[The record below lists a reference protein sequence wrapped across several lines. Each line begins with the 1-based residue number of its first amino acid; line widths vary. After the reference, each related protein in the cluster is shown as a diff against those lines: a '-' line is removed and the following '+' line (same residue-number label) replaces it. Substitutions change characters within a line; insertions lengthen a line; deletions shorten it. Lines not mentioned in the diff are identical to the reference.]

1 MTLLLGRKQGMT
13 QIFREDGSAVGVTVV
28 AAGPCVVCDVR
39 THERNGYHAVQL
51 GYESVP
57 DRKLAKPELGAFKKA
72 GVSPLRFL
80 REERHAG
87 AVTHKVGDTVTVE
100 AFKVGEQVDVRG
112 VMKGRGFAGTIR
124 RHGFQRG
131 PEGHGSMNVRA
142 PGSISS
148 KRIGSVAKGKR
159 MAGQYGNV
167 NRAVKNL
174 RIERIDSARNLLFV
188 GGPVPGPTGGFVQVQ
203 SACTPRRRVEL
214 ATAAAASGAPGK
226 KGAAAK
232 PAKKA

>member
-39 THERNGYHAVQL
+39 TPERNGYHAVQL
-51 GYESVP
+51 GYETVP

-72 GVSPLRFL
+72 GVAPQRFL
-80 REERHAG
+80 REERVAS
-87 AVTHKVGDTVTVE
+87 AAALKVGDTVTVE
-100 AFKVGEQVDVRG
+100 AFKVGDQVDVRG

-159 MAGQYGNV
+159 MAGHYGSV

-174 RIERIDSARNLLFV
+174 RIERIDGPRNLLFV
-188 GGPVPGPTGGFVQVQ
+188 GGPVPGPTGGFVQVS
-203 SACTPRRRVEL
+203 SARTPRR
-214 ATAAAASGAPGK
+214 AASAPSAPAK
-226 KGAAAK
+226 KDAGAK
-232 PAKKA
+232 PARQA